1 MKNKNF
7 SNLFVNRK
15 KCVIY
20 IRVSSERQVQ
30 GFSLDGQKRELI
42 EYAKAKGLEVAEIYV
57 EEGKS
62 GKSIEGRDE
71 FQRMMSDVTKQ
82 DSEVGYILVY
92 KLSRFGRNTR
102 DILNVS
108 AKYSCGF
115 PDPQVSPII
124 VVDRY
129 LDYFTTIMEDRLW
142 QVLAK
147 PVFRWW
153 NRSGLSMN
161 AARAA

>member
-1 MKNKNF
+1 MSKIL
-7 SNLFVNRK
+7 S
-15 KCVIY
+15 VIG
-20 IRVSSERQVQ
+20 IVLVVV
-30 GFSLDGQKRELI
+30 GTIFSLWSILGTR
-42 EYAKAKGLEVAEIYV
+42 GNYV
-57 EEGKS
+57 GTAHCF
-62 GKSIEGRDE
+62 D
-71 FQRMMSDVTKQ
+71 
-82 DSEVGYILVY
+82 
-92 KLSRFGRNTR
+92 
-102 DILNVS
+102 VS

-115 PDPQVSPII
+115 PDPQVYLII

-147 PVFRWW
+147 PVFRWR